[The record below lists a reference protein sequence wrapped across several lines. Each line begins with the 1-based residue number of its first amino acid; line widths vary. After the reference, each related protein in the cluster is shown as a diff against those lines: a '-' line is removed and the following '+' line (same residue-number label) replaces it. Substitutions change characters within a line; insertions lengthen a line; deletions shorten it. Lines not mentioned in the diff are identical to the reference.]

1 MQKKSQWNAKYIWRE
16 PTLEET
22 GNKVSDVQFTSVRKE
37 CISLN
42 SIEFDWYCNAW
53 KAYLLQQALPWRF
66 PARLLFSQYWYYTHT
81 AMLHCGQ
88 EALEIQSWWG
98 LPTYDSNLPFKH
110 RLFFSIFEAYLLVK
124 PCLGH
129 CVCVCE
135 AEQIDAYGNWSIPRL
150 RNGWFDSILLTRLPA
165 VQIREVE
172 SHLDL
177 NMLRFSKK
185 IMENRSW
192 HRMEKLIWY
201 DLMR

>member
-1 MQKKSQWNAKYIWRE
+1 MQTKSQWNAKYIWRE

-22 GNKVSDVQFTSVRKE
+22 GNKVSDVHARVYARNTSAW
-37 CISLN
+37 IHLN
-42 SIEFDWYCNAW
+42 SIGTVMLEKLTFSNKPFHEGFQPDYI
-53 KAYLLQQALPWRF
+53 
-66 PARLLFSQYWYYTHT
+66 LFSQYWYYTHT

-98 LPTYDSNLPFKH
+98 LPTHDSNLPFKH

-129 CVCVCE
+129 CVCE
-135 AEQIDAYGNWSIPRL
+135 AEEIDAYGNWSIPRL
-150 RNGWFDSILLTRLPA
+150 RNGWFDSILLTRLPT

-172 SHLDL
+172 SHLNL
-177 NMLRFSKK
+177 NILRFSKK